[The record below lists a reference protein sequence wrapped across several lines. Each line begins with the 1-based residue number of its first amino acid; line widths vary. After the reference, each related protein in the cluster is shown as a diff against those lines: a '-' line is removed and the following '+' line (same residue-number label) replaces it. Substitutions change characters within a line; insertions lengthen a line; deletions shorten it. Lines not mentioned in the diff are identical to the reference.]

1 MKKDIGLYL
10 TSLSAVAAVVCV
22 TAYVVNC
29 GTDYFVNLGMD
40 PAVLIC
46 AIAAIILEVV
56 YLIVTRKGYK
66 VWSDVLP
73 VLAPVLLIVATL
85 LIVNVRVNGI
95 AAIMTF
101 EGNAQTMA
109 DLTSA
114 LVGII
119 AGLIATIAGIIAS
132 FFDTVKE

>member
-1 MKKDIGLYL
+1 MKKAIGLYL

-29 GTDYFVNLGMD
+29 GTDYFVNLGMY

>member
-1 MKKDIGLYL
+1 MKKAIGLYL

-29 GTDYFVNLGMD
+29 GTDYFVNLGMN

-46 AIAAIILEVV
+46 TIAAIILEVV

>member
-1 MKKDIGLYL
+1 MKKAIGLYL

-29 GTDYFVNLGMD
+29 GTDYFANLGMD

-109 DLTSA
+109 DLISV

>member
-1 MKKDIGLYL
+1 MKKAIGLYL

-22 TAYVVNC
+22 TAYVFNC
-29 GTDYFVNLGMD
+29 GTDYFANLGMD
-40 PAVLIC
+40 SAVLIC

-114 LVGII
+114 LVSII